1 MSAKDIFHDTVRN
14 ALEKER
20 WIITDDPLFI
30 RSLGIDFYVDLAA
43 ERIIRDEKEGH
54 KIAVEIKSFVAASA
68 VSEFH
73 RALGQYM
80 NYRLALQ
87 NQELDRPLYLA
98 VPKDTYETFFR
109 IQFVQAAVREYRIAL
124 IVFDPEKEEVTSYE
138 VASESKS
145 FCRFFIAP
153 KIIE

>member
-14 ALEKER
+14 ALERER

-30 RSLGIDFYVDLAA
+30 RSLWIDFYVDLAA
-43 ERIIRDEKEGH
+43 ERIIGVEKEGR

-87 NQELDRPLYLA
+87 NQELARPLYLA

-109 IQFVQAAVREYRIAL
+109 IQFVQAAVREYQIAI
-124 IVFDPEKEEVTSYE
+124 IVFDPEKEVIT
-138 VASESKS
+138 KWQT
-145 FCRFFIAP
+145 
-153 KIIE
+153 

>member
-1 MSAKDIFHDTVRN
+1 MPAKDVFHDTVRN

-20 WIITDDPLFI
+20 WTITDDPLFI
-30 RSLGIDFYVDLAA
+30 KSLGIDFYVDLAA
-43 ERIIRDEKEGH
+43 ERIIGVEKEGQ

-73 RALGQYM
+73 KAIGQYM
-80 NYRLALQ
+80 NYRLALR
-87 NQELDRPLYLA
+87 NQEPDRHLYLA

-124 IVFDPEKEEVTSYE
+124 MIFDPEKEAIVTWQT
-138 VASESKS
+138 
-145 FCRFFIAP
+145 
-153 KIIE
+153 

>member
-1 MSAKDIFHDTVRN
+1 MPAKDVFHDTVRN

-20 WIITDDPLFI
+20 WTITDDPLFI
-30 RSLGIDFYVDLAA
+30 KSLGIDFYVDLAA
-43 ERIIRDEKEGH
+43 ERIIGVEKEGQ

-73 RALGQYM
+73 KAIGQYM
-80 NYRLALQ
+80 NYRLALR
-87 NQELDRPLYLA
+87 NQEPDRHLYLA

-124 IVFDPEKEEVTSYE
+124 MVFDPEKEAIVTWQ
-138 VASESKS
+138 
-145 FCRFFIAP
+145 I
-153 KIIE
+153 